1 MNDPQGTG
9 GGTGLSRRTVLQA
22 VGATAA
28 AYSLLGVATGAASAA
43 TDDDGPESA
52 DKLVV
57 YPIPS
62 GVPTNSSFSVK
73 ARTPGGEWQTVPVYR
88 ARAKQIN
95 ADTGSGPVF
104 NSSVAT
110 FDFKGTVEVVV
121 TSAKGTIGSARIRPL
136 SYATQYTVDGA
147 SVSFTLTGPR
157 NLSIEIDGEIFNNLQ
172 LHANPIEE
180 NAPDPDDEDVIYF
193 GPGLHKTTDNVVKVP
208 SGKTVYLAGGAV
220 LTSRVEFENV
230 ENARLI
236 GRGVLYNSPSGVLVR
251 YCENIEIDGVMVL
264 NPSSGYACTI
274 GQSKQVT
281 IRNLHSYSHGQWGDG
296 IDVFSSEDVLIEGVW
311 MRNSDDCIAIYAH
324 RWDYYGDVRNVTVR
338 NSTLWADVAHPIN
351 VGTHG
356 NTDNPETIEN
366 LVFSNIDILDHREP
380 QMDYQGCI
388 ALNPGDSNLLKN
400 VRAQDIRVEDFR
412 WGQLIN
418 MRVMFNKS
426 YNTSV
431 GRGID
436 GVFIRNLTYTG
447 THANPSIMV
456 GYDADHAIKNVTF
469 QNLVI
474 NGKFIGNGMKKP
486 GWYKFTD
493 VMPAYANEH
502 VLNTRF
508 LNSTEA
514 TSGDAPEITSPDG
527 ATATKNQ
534 VFNYLITASGLPTKF
549 NAEGLPKGLDIDT
562 DTGLISGTAKDNVG
576 TFEVTVSATNSVGT
590 ATRTVT
596 LAIEHA

>member
-1 MNDPQGTG
+1 MNDTQS
-9 GGTGLSRRTVLQA
+9 TGLSRRTLLQA
-22 VGATAA
+22 AGATAA
-28 AYSLLGVATGAASAA
+28 AYSLIGAATGTARA
-43 TDDDGPESA
+43 DDTPGTP

-62 GVPTNSSFSVK
+62 GVPTNSSFTVK
-73 ARTPGGEWQTVPVYR
+73 ARTPGGAWQTVPVYR
-88 ARAKQIN
+88 ARAKQIDAN
-95 ADTGSGPVF
+95 TGSGPVF

-110 FDFKGTVEVVV
+110 FDFDGTVEVAV
-121 TSAKGTIGSARIRPL
+121 TSSKGAIGSARIRPL
-136 SYATQYTVDGA
+136 SYGTQFTVDGA
-147 SVSFTLTGPR
+147 TVSFTLTEPR

-172 LHANPIEE
+172 LHANPIES
-180 NAPDPDDEDVIYF
+180 NAPDPDDPDVIYF
-193 GPGLHKTTDNVVKVP
+193 GPGLHRTTDNVVKVP
-208 SGKTVYLAGGAV
+208 SGKTLYLAGGAV
-220 LTSRVEFENV
+220 LTSRVEFVNV
-230 ENARLI
+230 ENARLR
-236 GRGVLYNSPSGVLVR
+236 GRGVLYNSPSGVLLQYSR
-251 YCENIEIDGVMVL
+251 NIEIDGILVL
-264 NPSSGYACTI
+264 NPSSGYSVTV
-274 GQSKQVT
+274 GQSQQVT
-281 IRNLHSYSHGQWGDG
+281 VRNLHSYSHGQWGDG

-324 RWDYYGDVRNVTVR
+324 RWEYYGDCRNITVR
-338 NSTLWADVAHPIN
+338 NSTLWADVAHPVN

-356 NTDNPETIEN
+356 NTDKPETIEN

-388 ALNPGDSNLLKN
+388 ALNPGDSNLLRN

-436 GVFIRNLTYTG
+436 GVYIRNLTYTG
-447 THANPSIMV
+447 THANPAVMV

-493 VMPAYANEH
+493 MMPAYANEH
-502 VLNTRF
+502 VLNMRF

-514 TSGDAPEITSPDG
+514 TSAKAPEITSPDQ
-527 ATATKNQ
+527 ATGTKNQ
-534 VFNYLITASGLPTKF
+534 VFNHLITAGELPTSF
-549 NAEGLPKGLDIDT
+549 NAEGLPKGLEIDT
-562 DTGLISGTAKDNVG
+562 ATGLISGTMRDNVG
-576 TFEVTVSATNSVGT
+576 AFPVTVSATNSVGT
-590 ATRTVT
+590 ATQTLTLTVQ
-596 LAIEHA
+596 HA

>member
-1 MNDPQGTG
+1 MNDTQS
-9 GGTGLSRRTVLQA
+9 TGLSRRTILQA
-22 VGATAA
+22 AGATVA
-28 AYSLLGVATGAASAA
+28 AYSLIGATAGTARAADTSGA
-43 TDDDGPESA
+43 P

-62 GVPTNSSFSVK
+62 GVPTNSSYSVK
-73 ARTPGGEWQTVPVYR
+73 ARVAGGEWQTVPVYR
-88 ARAKQIN
+88 ARAKQIDAN
-95 ADTGSGPVF
+95 TGSGPVF
-104 NSSVAT
+104 NSSVAM
-110 FDFKGTVEVVV
+110 FDFAGTVEVAV

-136 SYATQYTVDGA
+136 SYGTQFTVDGA
-147 SVSFTLTGPR
+147 TVTFTLTEPR
-157 NLSIEIDGEIFNNLQ
+157 NLSIEVDGDIFNNLQ
-172 LHANPIEE
+172 LHANPIES
-180 NAPDPDDEDVIYF
+180 NVPDSDDPDVLYY
-193 GPGLHKTTDNVVKVP
+193 GPGLHTTTSGVVNVP
-208 SGKTVYLAGGAV
+208 SGKTLYLAGGAV
-220 LTSRVEFENV
+220 LTSRVAFQNV
-230 ENARLI
+230 ENARVR
-236 GRGVLYNSPSGVLVR
+236 GRGVVYNSANGVLVE
-251 YCENIEIDGVMVL
+251 YSKNIEIDGITVL
-264 NPSSGYACTI
+264 NPSSGYAITV

-281 IRNLHSYSHGQWGDG
+281 IRDFHSYSHGQWGDG
-296 IDVFSSEDVLIEGVW
+296 IDVFSSEDVLIDRVW
-311 MRNSDDCIAIYAH
+311 MRNADDCIAIYAH
-324 RWDYYGDVRNVTVR
+324 RWDYYGDCRNITVR

-356 NTDNPETIEN
+356 NTDKPETIEN

-388 ALNPGDSNLLKN
+388 ALNPGDSNLVSN

-436 GVFIRNLTYTG
+436 GVFIRNLSYNG
-447 THANPSIMV
+447 THANPAVMV
-456 GYDADHAIKNVTF
+456 GYDADHAIQNVTF

-493 VMPAYANEH
+493 MMPAYANEH
-502 VLNTRF
+502 VLNMRF

-514 TSGDAPEITSPDG
+514 TSTDAPKITSADQ

-534 VFNYLITASGLPTKF
+534 VFNYLITAGALPTSF
-549 NAEGLPKGLDIDT
+549 AAEGLPKGLDIDT
-562 DTGLISGTAKDNVG
+562 ATGLISGTAEDNVG
-576 TFEVTVSATNSVGT
+576 TFTVTVSATNSVGT
-590 ATRTVT
+590 ATQDVT
-596 LAIEHA
+596 LTLQHA

>member
-1 MNDPQGTG
+1 MNDAQS
-9 GGTGLSRRTVLQA
+9 TGLSRRTVLQA
-22 VGATAA
+22 AGATVA
-28 AYSLLGVATGAASAA
+28 AYSLIGATAGAARAADEPASAN
-43 TDDDGPESA
+43 
-52 DKLVV
+52 KLVV

-62 GVPTNSSFSVK
+62 GVPTNSSYSVK

-88 ARAKQIN
+88 ARAKQIDAN
-95 ADTGSGPVF
+95 TGSGPVF

-110 FDFKGTVEVVV
+110 FDFKGTVEVAV
-121 TSAKGTIGSARIRPL
+121 TSSKGTIGTARIRPL
-136 SYATQYTVDGA
+136 SYDTQFTVDGA
-147 SVSFTLTGPR
+147 TVTFTLTEPR
-157 NLSIEIDGEIFNNLQ
+157 NLSIEIDGDLFNNLQ
-172 LHANPIEE
+172 LHANPIES
-180 NAPDPDDEDVIYF
+180 NAPDPDDPDVIYF

-208 SGKTVYLAGGAV
+208 SGKTLYLAGGAV
-220 LTSRVEFENV
+220 LTSRVEFHEV
-230 ENARLI
+230 ENARII
-236 GRGVLYNSPSGVLVR
+236 GRGVLYNTVNGILVE
-251 YCENIEIDGVMVL
+251 YSKNIEIDGIMVL
-264 NPSSGYACTI
+264 NPSSGYSVTV

-281 IRNLHSYSHGQWGDG
+281 VRNLHSYSHGQWGDG
-296 IDVFSSEDVLIEGVW
+296 IDVFSSEDVLIDGVW

-324 RWDYYGDVRNVTVR
+324 RWEYYGDCRNITVR

-356 NTDNPETIEN
+356 NTDKPETIEN
-366 LVFSNIDILDHREP
+366 LVFSNIDVLDHREP

-388 ALNPGDSNLLKN
+388 ALNPGDSNLLRN

-436 GVFIRNLTYTG
+436 GVYIRNMTYTG
-447 THANPSIMV
+447 THANPSVMV

-474 NGKFIGNGMKKP
+474 NGRAIANGMKKP

-493 VMPAYANEH
+493 MMPAYANEH
-502 VLNTRF
+502 VINPRF

-514 TSGDAPEITSPDG
+514 TSTDKPAITSPDK

-534 VFNYLITASGLPTKF
+534 VFNYLITAGELPTSF
-549 NAEGLPKGLDIDT
+549 NADGLPKGLDIDT
-562 DTGLISGTAKDNVG
+562 ATGLISGTAEDNVG
-576 TFEVTVSATNSVGT
+576 TFTVTVSATNSVGT
-590 ATRTVT
+590 ATQTLTLTVQ
-596 LAIEHA
+596 HA

>member
-1 MNDPQGTG
+1 MNDALS
-9 GGTGLSRRTVLQA
+9 TGLSRRTVLQA
-22 VGATAA
+22 AGATVA
-28 AYSLLGVATGAASAA
+28 AYSLIGAATGAARAA
-43 TDDDGPESA
+43 DGPASTN
-52 DKLVV
+52 KLVV

-62 GVPTNSSFSVK
+62 GVPTNSSYSVK
-73 ARTPGGEWQTVPVYR
+73 ARTPGGEWRTVPVYR
-88 ARAKQIN
+88 ARAKQIDAN
-95 ADTGSGPVF
+95 TGSGPVF

-110 FDFKGTVEVVV
+110 FDFKGTVEVAV
-121 TSAKGTIGSARIRPL
+121 TSSKGTIGTARIRPL
-136 SYATQYTVDGA
+136 SYDIPFTVDGA
-147 SVSFTLTGPR
+147 TVTFTLTEPR
-157 NLSIEIDGEIFNNLQ
+157 NLSIEIDGDLFNNLQ
-172 LHANPIEE
+172 LHANPIES
-180 NAPDPDDEDVIYF
+180 NAPGPDDPDVIYF

-208 SGKTVYLAGGAV
+208 SGKTLYLAGGAV
-220 LTSRVEFENV
+220 LTSRVEFHEV
-230 ENARLI
+230 ENARII
-236 GRGVLYNSPSGVLVR
+236 GRGVLYNTANGILVE
-251 YCENIEIDGVMVL
+251 YSKNIEIDGIMVL
-264 NPSSGYACTI
+264 NPSSGYSVTV

-281 IRNLHSYSHGQWGDG
+281 VRNLHSYSHGQWGDG
-296 IDVFSSEDVLIEGVW
+296 IDVFSSEDVLIDGVW

-324 RWDYYGDVRNVTVR
+324 RWEYYGDCRNITVR

-356 NTDNPETIEN
+356 NTDKPETIEN
-366 LVFSNIDILDHREP
+366 LVFSNIDVLDHREP

-388 ALNPGDSNLLKN
+388 ALNPGDSNLLRN

-436 GVFIRNLTYTG
+436 GVYIRNMTYTG
-447 THANPSIMV
+447 THANPSVMV

-493 VMPAYANEH
+493 MMPAYANEH
-502 VLNTRF
+502 VINPRF

-514 TSGDAPEITSPDG
+514 TSTDKPAITSADK

-534 VFNYLITASGLPTKF
+534 VFNYLITAGELPTSF
-549 NAEGLPKGLDIDT
+549 NADGLPKGLDIDT
-562 DTGLISGTAKDNVG
+562 ATGLISGTAEDNVG
-576 TFEVTVSATNSVGT
+576 TFTVTVSATNSVGT
-590 ATRTVT
+590 ATQT
-596 LAIEHA
+596 LTLSVQHA

>member
-1 MNDPQGTG
+1 MNDAQS
-9 GGTGLSRRTVLQA
+9 TGLSRRTLLQA
-22 VGATAA
+22 AGATAA
-28 AYSLLGVATGAASAA
+28 AYSLIGATAGTARA
-43 TDDDGPESA
+43 DDTPASA

-88 ARAKQIN
+88 SRAKQIDAN
-95 ADTGSGPVF
+95 TGSGPVF

-110 FDFKGTVEVVV
+110 FDFTGTVEVAV
-121 TSAKGTIGSARIRPL
+121 TSAKGAIGSARIRPL
-136 SYATQYTVDGA
+136 SYDTRFTVDGA
-147 SVSFTLTGPR
+147 TVNFTLTEPR
-157 NLSIEIDGEIFNNLQ
+157 NLSIELDGEIFNNLQ
-172 LHANPIEE
+172 LHANPIETHV
-180 NAPDPDDEDVIYF
+180 PDADDPDVIYF

-208 SGKTVYLAGGAV
+208 SGKTLYLAGGAV
-220 LTSRVEFENV
+220 LTSRVEFHEV
-230 ENARLI
+230 ENARII
-236 GRGVLYNSPSGVLVR
+236 GRGVLYNTANGILVEYSR
-251 YCENIEIDGVMVL
+251 NIEIDGIMVL
-264 NPSSGYACTI
+264 NPSSGYSVTV

-324 RWDYYGDVRNVTVR
+324 RWDYYGDCRNITVR
-338 NSTLWADVAHPIN
+338 DSTLWADVAHPVN

-356 NTDNPETIEN
+356 NTDKPETIEN

-388 ALNPGDSNLLKN
+388 ALNPGDSNLLSN

-436 GVFIRNLTYTG
+436 GVFIRNMTYTG
-447 THANPSIMV
+447 THANPSVMV

-493 VMPAYANEH
+493 MMPAYANEH
-502 VLNTRF
+502 VINPRF

-514 TSGDAPEITSPDG
+514 TSTDKPSITSPDT

-534 VFNYLITASGLPTKF
+534 VFNYLITASELPTSF
-549 NAEGLPKGLDIDT
+549 AAEGLPKGLEIDT
-562 DTGLISGTAKDNVG
+562 ATGLISGHVTDNVG
-576 TFEVTVSATNSVGT
+576 ACTATVSATNSVGT
-590 ATRTVT
+590 ATQTVT
-596 LAIEHA
+596 FTVAHA